1 MSLDTFLSNRKLK
14 CMRFG
19 WLPPGTLERIRLN
32 QNGGRYIKGKVR
44 ARSETEQIGV
54 WKVSLKRPFCLCTLG
69 YLLLYIVTVVVNLEL
84 CKRLEGPAAT
94 HQSEITNSLM
104 TCARRKL
111 FWLLEDTLKQSSF
124 SSLAEYA
131 FNSYLHSR
139 NRWHDLVEI
148 CLL

>member
-1 MSLDTFLSNRKLK
+1 M
-14 CMRFG
+14 
-19 WLPPGTLERIRLN
+19 
-32 QNGGRYIKGKVR
+32 
-44 ARSETEQIGV
+44 
-54 WKVSLKRPFCLCTLG
+54 SLKRPFCLCTLG

-124 SSLAEYA
+124 SSLAE
-131 FNSYLHSR
+131 SYVALS
-139 NRWHDLVEI
+139 
-148 CLL
+148 